1 MLRLRRSLRVASRS
15 RPATGGS
22 ARLGRPGGDSAP
34 AGDTPGGRGQAAAV
48 LHPVLLV
55 GHRDLDGLA
64 AQAHLPG
71 HRAQG
76 VLLLGLGA
84 EPHEPVALAEAGLVQ
99 DDLQQSQIGWGSV
112 TGGESLLHLCTPD
125 CSVSGGEVSVEG
137 EVVHLRGKVAHP
149 DGSVNLSWGQPGGV
163 VVELESYWWIGVWND
178 LQREFPHQ
186 DLVGL
191 EPAVLPF
198 HPFYAWL

>member
-1 MLRLRRSLRVASRS
+1 M
-15 RPATGGS
+15 
-22 ARLGRPGGDSAP
+22 
-34 AGDTPGGRGQAAAV
+34 
-48 LHPVLLV
+48 
-55 GHRDLDGLA
+55 
-64 AQAHLPG
+64 
-71 HRAQG
+71 
-76 VLLLGLGA
+76 
-84 EPHEPVALAEAGLVQ
+84 
-99 DDLQQSQIGWGSV
+99 
-112 TGGESLLHLCTPD
+112 LHLCTPD